1 MYEIEHRALL
11 TEEEYKSLQAK
22 LSEVAECLGE
32 DDKDVAYFIF
42 PGKLLKVV
50 RNTSRG
56 SAKLSLKLSA
66 LGEGSS
72 FQEVEIA
79 FDESDFDSMKELC
92 RAVSTPDQIIEGTQ
106 KRTNYSYDGVE
117 IALKWSEDW
126 GYHAEFEIMI
136 TSLSEKE
143 EADAKIYAVAE
154 SLGITLMTDEEVKE
168 FSDKVRSAKKAESV

>member
-11 TEEEYKSLQAK
+11 TEEKYKTLQTK
-22 LSEVAECLGE
+22 LSETAECLGE
-32 DDKDVAYFIF
+32 DDKEVAYFIF

-79 FDESDFDSMKELC
+79 FEESGFDAMKELC
-92 RAVSTPDQIIEGTQ
+92 KAVSAPDQIIEGTQ
-106 KRTNYSYDGVE
+106 KRTNYLLDGVE

-126 GYHAEFEIMI
+126 GFHAEFEIMV

-143 EADAKIYAVAE
+143 EADAKIYTVAE
-154 SLGITLMTDEEVKE
+154 SLGITLMTNEEVKE
-168 FSDKVRSAKKAESV
+168 FLEKVKSAKKTD